1 VANLGMTRSL
11 VFGANR
17 RQHVSRAM
25 TFRCAICAEEHEGLP
40 DIGLH
45 APDPYLDVP
54 ENERAERTTFTS
66 DRCTVRDGDGEQ
78 YFVRGVIV
86 IPIHGQDEPFG
97 LGVWVSQSRA
107 NYERYERNEE
117 MAPTF
122 GWLANRIAHYE
133 ENTFLLKT
141 RVHFGVQNH
150 RPTIE
155 LEPTDHPLAV
165 EQRRGI
171 TLARAW
177 EIVHSHM
184 PS

>member
-1 VANLGMTRSL
+1 MAYHCTTCGDD
-11 VFGANR
+11 
-17 RQHVSRAM
+17 HD
-25 TFRCAICAEEHEGLP
+25 GLP
-40 DIGLH
+40 DVGMH

-54 ENERAERTTFTS
+54 EDERAERTTFTS
-66 DRCTVRDGDGEQ
+66 DRCTVNDHDGRQ
-78 YFVRGVIV
+78 YFIRGVIL

-97 LGVWVSQSRA
+97 LGAWVSQSRA
-107 NYERYERNEE
+107 NYERYETNEE

-122 GWLANRIAHYE
+122 GWLVNRIAHYE

-141 RVHFGVQNH
+141 RVLFGLGRE

-155 LEPTDHPLAV
+155 LEPSEHPLAV

-177 EIVHSHM
+177 EIVHRYT